1 MFIMHVLREFQ
12 KAILWLTLAL
22 LAAAGFPV
30 SAAQQRLAGPVQ
42 AIVERVV
49 DGDTLA
55 VRAQIWLGQEVR
67 VLVRLGG
74 ADTPELHGACRRER
88 ELALHAQRF
97 ARDFAGMRVFLTEI
111 DQDKYGGRVLA
122 LVSNA
127 QGADLAQALI
137 KAGLARPYDGGA
149 RGDWCAAA
157 LSQSRSPP

>member
-1 MFIMHVLREFQ
+1 MHVMRDLLG
-12 KAILWLTLAL
+12 ITLWLL
-22 LAAAGFPV
+22 LAATSFPV
-30 SAAQQRLAGPVQ
+30 SAAEQRLGGPVH

-74 ADTPELHGACRRER
+74 VDTPELRGACQRER
-88 ELALHAQRF
+88 ELALRAQQF
-97 ARDFAGMRVFLTEI
+97 TRDFAGIRVLLTEI

-137 KAGLARPYDGGA
+137 QAGLARAYDGGA
-149 RGDWCAAA
+149 RSGWCAVA
-157 LSQSRSPP
+157 LSRSRSPP